1 MIYLF
6 AGVAFLFYLA
16 WWENKLNAKL
26 NKARSELYTLLDA
39 VENNELELRRY
50 VVEVAEELERIK
62 KPINELIEAM
72 KEEESAKVEL
82 VKCREEKAKLIA
94 EALKNRVDGAFKE

>member
-6 AGVAFLFYLA
+6 AGVA
-16 WWENKLNAKL
+16 
-26 NKARSELYTLLDA
+26 
-39 VENNELELRRY
+39 LRRY

-72 KEEESAKVEL
+72 KEEESAKVGTTKVRNCKYVAEL
-82 VKCREEKAKLIA
+82 WV
-94 EALKNRVDGAFKE
+94 

>member
-26 NKARSELYTLLDA
+26 KKAKAELYTLLDA

-62 KPINELIEAM
+62 KPINELIMTM
-72 KEEESAKVEL
+72 KEEENAKAEL
-82 VKCREEKAKLIA
+82 AKCREEKAKLIA
-94 EALKNRVDGAFKE
+94 KALKNKVNGAFKG